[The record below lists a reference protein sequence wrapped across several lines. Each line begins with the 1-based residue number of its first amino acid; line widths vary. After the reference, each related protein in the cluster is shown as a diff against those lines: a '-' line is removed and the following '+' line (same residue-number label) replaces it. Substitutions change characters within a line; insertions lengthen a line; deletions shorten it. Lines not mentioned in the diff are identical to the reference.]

1 MELTKAVK
9 ALRGRL
15 NESQQAF
22 ATRLGISIRG
32 LVNYEKDREP
42 PLALLL
48 KLAAVAREAGDEKL
62 ANVFQWAFYEQITT
76 ATQGHRISFLQEDER
91 AGGNS
96 GLLLMTFGPGQFEY
110 ASAFSTVLNRMRECE
125 DVEMRDKARKA
136 LDRLVNSVFPGTAR
150 KRTQSAN

>member
-62 ANVFQWAFYEQITT
+62 ADVFQWAFYEQITT
-76 ATQGHRISFLQEDER
+76 ATQGHQISFLQEDES
-91 AGGNS
+91 AGENA
-96 GLLLMTFGPGQFEY
+96 GLLMMTFARGQFEY
-110 ASAFSTVLNRMRECE
+110 ASAFSTAVKRMVGGADAETRE
-125 DVEMRDKARKA
+125 KSRKA
-136 LDRLVNSVFPGTAR
+136 LDSLVKSVFPGLKPA
-150 KRTQSAN
+150 KGKE